1 MEEVNELLKE
11 FNEEQF
17 LLDETDGTREKEKLK
32 EIARNLQKLEDT
44 NLSKFESA
52 KVLASL
58 YFIYDKK
65 VEAPVNI
72 CTLDDPDK
80 YGFMTF
86 CEFLN
91 TYNEIVRSSLMAI
104 IDAFTHDEKIRPF
117 DIEEMRK

>member
-11 FNEEQF
+11 FKEEQF
-17 LLDETDGTREKEKLK
+17 VLDETDGEREKEKLK
-32 EIARNLQKLEDT
+32 EMARNLQKLEDT
-44 NLSKFESA
+44 NHSKFEST

-58 YFIYDKK
+58 YFIYNKK

-72 CTLDDPDK
+72 RTLDNPDK

-91 TYNEIVRSSLMAI
+91 T
-104 IDAFTHDEKIRPF
+104 FK
-117 DIEEMRK
+117 K